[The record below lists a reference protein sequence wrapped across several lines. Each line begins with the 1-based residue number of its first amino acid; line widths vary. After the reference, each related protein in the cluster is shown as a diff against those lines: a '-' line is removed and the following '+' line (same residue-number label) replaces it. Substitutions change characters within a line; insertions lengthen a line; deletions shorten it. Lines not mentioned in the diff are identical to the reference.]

1 MLIIRS
7 LASKGDI
14 SVDNTDNLVWIERFV
29 VQASDTDYRS
39 QAKLSFILEMMQRTA
54 DSAVSALG
62 LSLEQMLEA
71 GMGWMMI
78 TLDLEFQ
85 RIPRLND
92 ELTVHTWS
100 KGTKGAMWQ
109 RDYRIYDKDHT
120 EVAVARSIWALVDT
134 EKRKLLR
141 PSALPISVLHYEGDS
156 VGSIPDKV
164 TIPQDISM
172 EQAYRYQVRYSGLD
186 SNNHLNNARYGDL
199 CCDVLSLEEWGLKEL
214 KRFRIT
220 YVQEAKYGD
229 ELMIVRSL
237 LTSEGAFVQGKLEQV
252 ISFAACLELGEEVH

>member
-85 RIPRLND
+85 RIP
-92 ELTVHTWS
+92 
-100 KGTKGAMWQ
+100 G
-109 RDYRIYDKDHT
+109 
-120 EVAVARSIWALVDT
+120 
-134 EKRKLLR
+134 
-141 PSALPISVLHYEGDS
+141 
-156 VGSIPDKV
+156 
-164 TIPQDISM
+164 
-172 EQAYRYQVRYSGLD
+172 
-186 SNNHLNNARYGDL
+186 
-199 CCDVLSLEEWGLKEL
+199 
-214 KRFRIT
+214 
-220 YVQEAKYGD
+220 
-229 ELMIVRSL
+229 
-237 LTSEGAFVQGKLEQV
+237 
-252 ISFAACLELGEEVH
+252 